1 MMRLHSPA
9 VVAILLASAASLC
22 AQTQYTG
29 TGNPNPGEQHALELI
44 NRARANPT
52 AEGTRLSIPGGIGE
66 GLTAAEQGDINTRPP
81 LAMNAILLQVAQLHS
96 RDMWIRDYFD
106 HDDIPPGNSAPDHW
120 PWHRASEAGYAWN
133 LFAENIATGSNHTTG
148 DLEDILMIDSGYAG
162 RGHRKALLD
171 INPAST
177 TYFREVGLGY
187 YRGTGNQSNI
197 FRDVLSEEFGRR
209 NAVGPFVL
217 GVVYN
222 DTNGNNFYD
231 PGEGMEGVTVRL
243 NPAGASFAVT
253 AYAGG
258 YSFPATTSSGAITVQ
273 ATGGQFGATIVSK
286 TVTPAFSGENV
297 KVDFRLSE
305 AGLADTD
312 GDGMLDSWENTQFG
326 NLAETAAGDADGDT
340 WSNRAE
346 FNAGSNPMSAA
357 STPTPP
363 PPPAPP
369 PPSGGGGGG
378 GGGGGCGLT
387 GLSVLWPVLLQRLR
401 RRGRGS
407 LPITNG
413 GTAA

>member
-1 MMRLHSPA
+1 MRGDGNGMSRLRGAA
-9 VVAILLASAASLC
+9 VVAILLASASSAW

-29 TGNPNPGEQHALELI
+29 TGNPFPGEQHALELI

-52 AEGTRLSIPGGIGE
+52 AEGTRLGINIAE
-66 GLTAAEQGDINTRPP
+66 GLTGPEAADIGPRPP
-81 LAMNAILLQVAQLHS
+81 LAMNAILLQCAQLHS

-106 HDDIPPGNSAPDHW
+106 HDDMPPANSAPDHW
-120 PWHRASEAGYAWN
+120 PWQRASEAGYNYN
-133 LFAENIATGSNHTTG
+133 LFAENIATGSSHTAG
-148 DLEDILMIDSGYAG
+148 QLEDVLMIDAGYPG

-171 INPAST
+171 INPGSA

-187 YRGTGNQSNI
+187 YRGTGDQSTI
-197 FRDVLSEEFGRR
+197 YRDVLSEEFGRR

-258 YSFPATTSSGAITVQ
+258 YSFLANTSSGAITVQ
-273 ATGGQFGATIVSK
+273 ATGGQFGATILSK
-286 TVTPAFSGENV
+286 TVTPGFSGENV
-297 KVDFRLSE
+297 KVDFRLTE
-305 AGLADTD
+305 AGLADSD
-312 GDGMLDSWENTQFG
+312 GDGMLDSWENAQFG
-326 NLAETAAGDADGDT
+326 NLTQTALGDADGDT

-346 FNAGSNPMSAA
+346 FNAGSNPMSAG

-369 PPSGGGGGG
+369 PTPPSGGSGGGG

-387 GLSVLWPVLLQRLR
+387 GLEPFLLLGLLR
-401 RRGRGS
+401 RLLR
-407 LPITNG
+407 
-413 GTAA
+413 